1 MYFKLIKSK
10 FILLILSIFYDI
22 IFIDKFWT
30 NPKLFRAYIG
40 LIGIVLIA
48 LSGILY
54 FIEKNFFFYDI
65 SSLFGIIIILGTIM
79 FIIGGFRRGISI
91 SFDIN
96 KSREYLMSLG
106 TILCIL
112 SDIRQ
117 SSAIIEVI
125 ISFINSKKFILKN
138 PEGIIQFAYDIW
150 REALIRKGLTLSS
163 PQIAKS
169 SVIKTLSKS

>member
-1 MYFKLIKSK
+1 MYFRLIKSK

-30 NPKLFRAYIG
+30 SPKLFRAYIG

-48 LSGILY
+48 FSGILY
-54 FIEKNFFFYDI
+54 FIEKNLFFYDNP
-65 SSLFGIIIILGTIM
+65 SLCGFIIIIGTIM

-91 SFDIN
+91 SFDVN
-96 KSREYLMSLG
+96 RSKEYLMSLD

-125 ISFINSKKFILKN
+125 ISYISFKKFTLKN
-138 PEGIIQFAYDIW
+138 PEGVIQFAYDIW
-150 REALIRKGLTLSS
+150 REALIRKGVKILH
-163 PQIAKS
+163 KG
-169 SVIKTLSKS
+169 